1 MENVLTFTN
10 EQKSLIW
17 NRFVQ
22 PANGTQEEANHFIEV
37 CETFGLNPLLG
48 DIVFQRYETKNG
60 PSTSFITTRDGLLRV
75 ATTQEGYVGP
85 PNANVVR
92 EGDTFEFIPSEGS
105 VRHEF
110 GQKRGPILGAYAVM
124 HHKRFRPVAVFVD
137 FQEYFQANSG
147 ELNSKYKNKNVW
159 DKMPS
164 AMIQKIAE
172 VFVLRRQFPLGGLYT
187 REEMSIDEG
196 FNGNSGNADIPNQ
209 SNPAP
214 QKQSEVGENQHT
226 PTASVQKPKENSI
239 EGVFILQSFEKGVS
253 PQNVPFAKLN
263 VMDKAT
269 NEVSLVLVKEKEETI
284 DSLSRV
290 QTGQELSLV
299 IKNESG
305 FNFLEEFSYVQTD
318 EQNVQTE
325 PESKQTESV
334 QESVQQENQIAS
346 EPTEPLDAFIME
358 KYEPGTTPAG
368 VSFAKMYVKSIA
380 DNKQSMVFAQGHEAV
395 EKTKHLSEGSEFAMQ
410 TRIENGFTFFVKL
423 KDADKRSA

>member
-1 MENVLTFTN
+1 MEKVLTFTN

-22 PANGTQEEANHFIEV
+22 PAKGTQEEANHFIEV

-60 PSTSFITTRDGLLRV
+60 PNTSFITTRDGLLRV

-147 ELNSKYKNKNVW
+147 ELNSKYGNKNTW

-187 REEMSIDEG
+187 HEEMSLEEND
-196 FNGNSGNADIPNQ
+196 NGNSGNMDVPMK

-214 QKQSEVGENQHT
+214 NKTDVVAGNQQVPEPNAQQSND
-226 PTASVQKPKENSI
+226 KNI
-239 EGVFILQSFEKGVS
+239 EGVFILQSFEKGIS

-269 NEVSLVLVKEKEETI
+269 NEVSLVLVKGKQDVI
-284 DSLSRV
+284 DSLSHI
-290 QTGQELSLV
+290 QMGQELALV
-299 IKNESG
+299 IKKESG
-305 FNFLEEFSYVQTD
+305 FNFLEEFSTVET
-318 EQNVQTE
+318 NVQSQYEPQEESNKTE
-325 PESKQTESV
+325 QA
-334 QESVQQENQIAS
+334 QEHVQQEKETAS
-346 EPTEPLDAFIME
+346 EPLDAFIME
-358 KYEPGTTPAG
+358 KYEQGTTPGG
-368 VSFAKMYVKSIA
+368 VSFAKMYVKSVA
-380 DNKQSMVFAQGHEAV
+380 SNTQSMVFAQGEVAV
-395 EKTKHLSEGSEFAMQ
+395 QKTQHLIEGDKFAMQ
-410 TRIENGFTFFVKL
+410 TRTENGFMFFEKL
-423 KDADKRSA
+423 GDADKGVA

>member
-1 MENVLTFTN
+1 MEKVLTFTN
-10 EQKSLIW
+10 GQKSLIW

-48 DIVFQRYETKNG
+48 DIVFQRYETRNG
-60 PSTSFITTRDGLLRV
+60 PNTSFITTRDGLLRV

-110 GQKRGPILGAYAVM
+110 GQKRGSILGAYAVM

-196 FNGNSGNADIPNQ
+196 FNDNSGNADIPNQ

-214 QKQSEVGENQHT
+214 QKQSEVAVNEQ
-226 PTASVQKPKENSI
+226 PPAESVQKPKENTI
-239 EGVFILQSFEKGVS
+239 ERVFVLQSFEKGIS

-263 VMDKAT
+263 VMDKET
-269 NEVSLVLVKEKEETI
+269 NEVSLVLVKENEETI

-290 QTGQELSLV
+290 PVGQELSLV
-299 IKNESG
+299 IKNKSG
-305 FNFLEEFSYVQTD
+305 FNFLEKFSYVQTD
-318 EQNVQTE
+318 GQNVQTE
-325 PESKQTESV
+325 PESKQTKSV
-334 QESVQQENQIAS
+334 QEPVQQENQIAS
-346 EPTEPLDAFIME
+346 EPTGPLDAFIME

-368 VSFAKMYVKSIA
+368 VSFAKMYVKNIA
-380 DNKQSMVFAQGHEAV
+380 DNKQSMVFAQGNEAV
-395 EKTKHLSEGSEFAMQ
+395 EKTKHLTKGSKFAMQ
-410 TRIENGFTFFVKL
+410 TRTENGFTFFVKL

>member
-1 MENVLTFTN
+1 MEKVLTFTN

-60 PSTSFITTRDGLLRV
+60 PNTSFITTRDGLLRV

-137 FQEYFQANSG
+137 FLEYFHANSG

-196 FNGNSGNADIPNQ
+196 FNSNSGNADIPNQ
-209 SNPAP
+209 SNRAP
-214 QKQSEVGENQHT
+214 QKQSEVGENQHS
-226 PTASVQKPKENSI
+226 PIASVQKSKENSI
-239 EGVFILQSFEKGVS
+239 EGVFVLQSFEKGVS

-305 FNFLEEFSYVQTD
+305 FNFLEKFSYVQTD
-318 EQNVQTE
+318 EQTVQTE

-334 QESVQQENQIAS
+334 QEPIQQENQLAS
-346 EPTEPLDAFIME
+346 EPTEPLDTFIME

-368 VSFAKMYVKSIA
+368 VSFAKMYVRNIA

-395 EKTKHLSEGSEFAMQ
+395 ETTKHLSEGSEFAMQ

-423 KDADKRSA
+423 RDANKRSA

>member
-1 MENVLTFTN
+1 VEKVLTFTN

-22 PANGTQEEANHFIEV
+22 PAKGTQEEANHFIEV

-60 PSTSFITTRDGLLRV
+60 PNTSFITTRDGLLRV

-147 ELNSKYKNKNVW
+147 ELNSRYNNKNVW

-187 REEMSIDEG
+187 REEMSLEEND
-196 FNGNSGNADIPNQ
+196 NGNSGNADIPNQ

-214 QKQSEVGENQHT
+214 QKQNEVAKHEQT
-226 PTASVQKPKENSI
+226 PVTPVQKPKETAV
-239 EGVFILQSFEKGVS
+239 EAVFILQSFEKGVS

-263 VMDKAT
+263 VMNKAT

-284 DSLSRV
+284 ESLSHV

-305 FNFLEEFSYVQTD
+305 FNFLETFTLIQTD
-318 EQNVQTE
+318 EQNVQV
-325 PESKQTESV
+325 ESV
-334 QESVQQENQIAS
+334 PEQAEPVQKENQLAS
-346 EPTEPLDAFIME
+346 DSAEPLETFIME
-358 KYEPGTTPAG
+358 KYEPGKTPGG
-368 VSFAKMYVKSIA
+368 VKFAKMYVKNITE
-380 DNKQSMVFAQGHEAV
+380 NKQSMIFAQGEEAV
-395 EKTKHLSEGSEFAMQ
+395 EKTKHLSEGSQFAMQ

-423 KDADKRSA
+423 QDADKRSA

>member
-1 MENVLTFTN
+1 VEKVLTFTN

-22 PANGTQEEANHFIEV
+22 PAKGTQEEANHFIEV

-60 PSTSFITTRDGLLRV
+60 PNTSFITTRDGLLRV

-147 ELNSKYKNKNVW
+147 ELNSRYNNKNVW

-187 REEMSIDEG
+187 REEMSLEENN
-196 FNGNSGNADIPNQ
+196 NGNSGNADILNQ

-214 QKQSEVGENQHT
+214 QKQNDVTEQQQT
-226 PTASVQKPKENSI
+226 PVAPVQQPKENAV

-263 VMDKAT
+263 VLNKAT
-269 NEVSLVLVKEKEETI
+269 NVVSLVLVKEKEETI
-284 DSLSRV
+284 ESLSRV

-305 FNFLEEFSYVQTD
+305 FNFLETFTLVQTN
-318 EQNVQTE
+318 EQNIQVESAPEQIE
-325 PESKQTESV
+325 PI
-334 QESVQQENQIAS
+334 QQETQLAS
-346 EPTEPLDAFIME
+346 DSAERLEAFIME

-368 VSFAKMYVKSIA
+368 VSFAKMYVKNIA
-380 DNKQSMVFAQGHEAV
+380 DNKQSMVFAQGQEAV
-395 EKTKHLSEGSEFAMQ
+395 EKTKHLSDGSEFAMQ

-423 KDADKRSA
+423 EDADKRSA

>member
-1 MENVLTFTN
+1 VEKVLTFTN

-48 DIVFQRYETKNG
+48 DIVFQRYETRNG
-60 PSTSFITTRDGLLRV
+60 PNTSFITTRDGLLRV

-110 GQKRGPILGAYAVM
+110 GQKRGSILGAYAVM

-196 FNGNSGNADIPNQ
+196 FNDNSGNADIPNQ

-214 QKQSEVGENQHT
+214 QKQSEVAVNEQ
-226 PTASVQKPKENSI
+226 PPAESVQKPKENTI
-239 EGVFILQSFEKGVS
+239 EGVFVLQSFEKGIS

-263 VMDKAT
+263 VMNKASS
-269 NEVSLVLVKEKEETI
+269 EVSLVLVKENEETI
-284 DSLSRV
+284 DSLSHV
-290 QTGQELSLV
+290 QMGQEISLV
-299 IKNESG
+299 IKNEGG
-305 FNFLEEFSYVQTD
+305 FNFLETFTLIQTN
-318 EQNVQTE
+318 EQNVQVESAPEQAE
-325 PESKQTESV
+325 PVQKEKQLVSD
-334 QESVQQENQIAS
+334 SA
-346 EPTEPLDAFIME
+346 EPLKAFIME

-368 VSFAKMYVKSIA
+368 VSFAKMYVKNIA
-380 DNKQSMVFAQGHEAV
+380 DNKQSMVFAQGQEAV
-395 EKTKHLSEGSEFAMQ
+395 EKTKHLSKGSEFAMQ

-423 KDADKRSA
+423 EDADKRSA